1 MFCAIY
7 FDSNRLTNYW
17 KAIEKRLCKKNSN
30 QTLQTQFSNQRGMG
44 RKSSS
49 LSSQLSQMTIT
60 STMSASK
67 SKLSLSSMKSWTGS
81 RKNSTTSE
89 LNAGPYELELN
100 DIKECSN
107 E

>member
-30 QTLQTQFSNQRGMG
+30 QTLQTQFSNERGMG
-44 RKSSS
+44 RKRS

-89 LNAGPYELELN
+89 LNGPYELELN
-100 DIKECSN
+100 DIKLYIPY
-107 E
+107 

>member
-1 MFCAIY
+1 
-7 FDSNRLTNYW
+7 
-17 KAIEKRLCKKNSN
+17 
-30 QTLQTQFSNQRGMG
+30 MG
-44 RKSSS
+44 RKRS